1 MAKTSTGGTNRWT
14 EREGRAAIAAWERSG
29 LGAAAFA
36 RSRGVDVQRLFWWR
50 RRLETGGAAP
60 APTPA
65 KAPGL
70 VPLVAV
76 SREVEREPRCALV
89 VTTPAGVRIEVRE
102 VDASTAAWVASLV
115 GEVGR

>member
-1 MAKTSTGGTNRWT
+1 MARTSTGSAKRWT
-14 EREGRAAIAAWERSG
+14 EREGRAAITAWERSG

-50 RRLETGGAAP
+50 RRLDASGAAP
-60 APTPA
+60 A
-65 KAPGL
+65 KESSL
-70 VPLVAV
+70 VPMVAT
-76 SREVEREPRCALV
+76 SSEVEREPGCALV